1 MPAWEWQEWDRGTMG
16 GPEEGVLDRL
26 LERHRGNS
34 SERQPLVWEVA
45 PPWHVFEGEEQL
57 RWCSEATGEMD

>member
-1 MPAWEWQEWDRGTMG
+1 MG